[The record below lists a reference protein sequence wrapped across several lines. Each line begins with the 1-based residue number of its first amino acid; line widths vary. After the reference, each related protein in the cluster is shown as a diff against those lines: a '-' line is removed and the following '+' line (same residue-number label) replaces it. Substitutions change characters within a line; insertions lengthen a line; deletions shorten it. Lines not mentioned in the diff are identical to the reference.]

1 MLGCPKVAAIH
12 GADTNADADADVDE
26 DVDAVVANADA
37 EAAADVDAN
46 CTLAMSAVCQ
56 EVCGKS
62 PKNRKNKAPKEDENE
77 KGGIPEKKD
86 QKMASNGMGI
96 QNGNGNVR
104 LYRQKTWR
112 AER

>member
-12 GADTNADADADVDE
+12 GADTDADADV
-26 DVDAVVANADA
+26 DVDAVVANADADA

-62 PKNRKNKAPKEDENE
+62 PKNRKKQSPKEDENE
-77 KGGIPEKKD
+77 KGGILGKKEP
-86 QKMASNGMGI
+86 KNSTKW
-96 QNGNGNVR
+96 NGNA
-104 LYRQKTWR
+104 KWKW
-112 AER
+112 